1 MIKDQNVKYQLD
13 FYTFAT
19 KTSENKINK
28 WF

>member
-13 FYTFAT
+13 FYTLAT
-19 KTSENKINK
+19 KISGSEINK